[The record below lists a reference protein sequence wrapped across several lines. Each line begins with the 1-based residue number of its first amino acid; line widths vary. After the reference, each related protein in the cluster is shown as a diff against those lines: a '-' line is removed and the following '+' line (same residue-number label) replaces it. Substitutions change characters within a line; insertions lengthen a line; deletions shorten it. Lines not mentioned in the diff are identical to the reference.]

1 MKGIMSIIEVLITG
15 MILFVTFLHFFP
27 QYAIRT
33 KWDGILLHTK
43 VMDTLNTID
52 NLNKTYEFATDSDKF
67 NKFMNSTFRPEKTG
81 GIVVWWKVT
90 NGLDITNEP
99 IPYFTK
105 GYKDTIVD
113 VVNTTS
119 GYKVYSFTLGLGYP
133 F

>member
-15 MILFVTFLHFFP
+15 MILFVAFLHFFP
-27 QYAIRT
+27 QYVIRT

-52 NLNKTYEFATDSDKF
+52 GLNKTYDFATESDKF
-67 NKFMNSTFRPEKTG
+67 NKFMNSTFRPEQTG
-81 GIVVWWKVT
+81 GVVIWWKVT
-90 NGLDITNEP
+90 DGLDITNEP
-99 IPYFTK
+99 IPYFTR
-105 GYKDTIVD
+105 GYKESMVD